1 VSAFAAGNE
10 TRGMAII
17 ANVRRKD
24 DVLRMVM
31 IFLSFYFLLYRACRP
46 LLSFKLF

>member
-1 VSAFAAGNE
+1 
-10 TRGMAII
+10 MAII

-31 IFLSFYFLLYRACRP
+31 ISLSFYFYYIGRVARY
-46 LLSFKLF
+46 